1 MNLPE
6 DRYREI
12 FDRVQPF
19 TMTSYERIW
28 ALVESVEYVVRNQ
41 IVGSVV
47 ECGVWKG
54 GSMMAAALALLE
66 VGESDRQLFLYDT
79 FTGMNKPT
87 DMDVSWSGESAEQ
100 TFSKLQTMG
109 QGWCEAPLSEVR
121 QNLLSTGY
129 PEEKMTFV
137 QGSVEETL
145 CKTVPD
151 RIAILRLDTDWYES
165 TQCEL
170 EALYPRLSIHGVLI
184 LDDYGHWQG
193 ARQAVDE
200 YFGRKILKPF
210 LHRIDYTGR
219 VLIRPAS
226 IQDDFLQLIKRV
238 RVRTKRRS

>member
-1 MNLPE
+1 MNPE

-12 FDRVQPF
+12 FKRVQPF
-19 TMTSYERIW
+19 TMTSYERIR

-41 IVGSVV
+41 ISGSVV

-66 VGESDRQLFLYDT
+66 MGESDRQLFLYDT
-79 FTGMNKPT
+79 FTGMSKPT
-87 DMDVSWSGESAEQ
+87 DMDVSFSGESAEQ
-100 TFSKLQTMG
+100 TYSKQQSTG
-109 QGWCEAPLSEVR
+109 EGWCEASLSEVR
-121 QNLLSTGY
+121 HNLLSTGY

-145 CKTVPD
+145 RKTIPD

-170 EALYPRLSIHGVLI
+170 EVLYPRLSSHGVLI
-184 LDDYGHWQG
+184 VDDYGHWQG

-200 YFGRKILKPF
+200 YFGQKIFKPF

-238 RVRTKRRS
+238 RVRPKRRS